1 MTDKQRAANEK
12 RGLVRRGQD
21 FSPDGLTGSGAVA
34 YHVTSSGSEQ
44 SNTKRQPEF
53 QTAEVGDLTGPNS
66 ASWDVWKG
74 KMATHLLELSSRLL
88 LDTVDKVN
96 ENLTSVVL
104 AASLVTLIL
113 GYASK
118 QRLSQSDDKEAVREL
133 RGENKTNLDCAGR

>member
-1 MTDKQRAANEK
+1 M
-12 RGLVRRGQD
+12 
-21 FSPDGLTGSGAVA
+21 
-34 YHVTSSGSEQ
+34 
-44 SNTKRQPEF
+44 
-53 QTAEVGDLTGPNS
+53 
-66 ASWDVWKG
+66 
-74 KMATHLLELSSRLL
+74 HLLELSSRLL